1 MVCTAPWKAW
11 QTTERGL
18 RQSRTPHARSSCI
31 IGHFLTIAWRTQILA
46 IGGSQVRSYDRRT
59 VSVEWSVGRAN
70 CKRFTHIRPTDG
82 SRPTT
87 VGWSG
92 ERRSQWRCMDR
103 LGCPTLRRFQRLL
116 VLFLLY
122 FGFLLK
128 TKHSTVNC
136 QPLRSFSRVKPVGD
150 RLHRQQTH
158 AKVKRTGSFPDKV
171 GDYAPVVSLQGV
183 IPRRYALQF
192 FLPST
197 APCKSYRARV
207 RCIALSAD

>member
-1 MVCTAPWKAW
+1 MVCAARKLQALSP
-11 QTTERGL
+11 QT
-18 RQSRTPHARSSCI
+18 
-31 IGHFLTIAWRTQILA
+31 
-46 IGGSQVRSYDRRT
+46 
-59 VSVEWSVGRAN
+59 
-70 CKRFTHIRPTDG
+70 PTDG
-82 SRPTT
+82 SGSRPVQLEWGEALDGGAWTDSDAQR
-87 VGWSG
+87 SG
-92 ERRSQWRCMDR
+92 GFNVFWFSSFYSLE
-103 LGCPTLRRFQRLL
+103 
-116 VLFLLY
+116 
-122 FGFLLK
+122 FLLK

-197 APCKSYRARV
+197 VQIKARSIPPHGLE
-207 RCIALSAD
+207 RSAQLSLLC

>member
-1 MVCTAPWKAW
+1 MV
-11 QTTERGL
+11 L
-18 RQSRTPHARSSCI
+18 R
-31 IGHFLTIAWRTQILA
+31 
-46 IGGSQVRSYDRRT
+46 
-59 VSVEWSVGRAN
+59 RAN

-82 SRPTT
+82 SGSRP
-87 VGWSG
+87 VSWSG
-92 ERRSQWRCMDR
+92 ERLSMAVHGQTRMLNAPAVSKSSGS
-103 LGCPTLRRFQRLL
+103 LLFILRFSF
-116 VLFLLY
+116 V
-122 FGFLLK
+122 K

-158 AKVKRTGSFPDKV
+158 AKVKRTGSFPDEV

-197 APCKSYRARV
+197 VQIKARSIPPHGLE
-207 RCIALSAD
+207 RSAQLSSLC

>member
-1 MVCTAPWKAW
+1 VWSGLCGAQTASASP
-11 QTTERGL
+11 
-18 RQSRTPHARSSCI
+18 
-31 IGHFLTIAWRTQILA
+31 
-46 IGGSQVRSYDRRT
+46 
-59 VSVEWSVGRAN
+59 
-70 CKRFTHIRPTDG
+70 IRPTDG
-82 SRPTT
+82 SGPTT

-92 ERRSQWRCMDR
+92 ERRSQWRCRTDSDAI
-103 LGCPTLRRFQRLL
+103 TFRRFQSLFSSFYSFEISL
-116 VLFLLY
+116 V
-122 FGFLLK
+122 K

-197 APCKSYRARV
+197 VQIKARSIPPHGLE
-207 RCIALSAD
+207 RSAQLSSLC